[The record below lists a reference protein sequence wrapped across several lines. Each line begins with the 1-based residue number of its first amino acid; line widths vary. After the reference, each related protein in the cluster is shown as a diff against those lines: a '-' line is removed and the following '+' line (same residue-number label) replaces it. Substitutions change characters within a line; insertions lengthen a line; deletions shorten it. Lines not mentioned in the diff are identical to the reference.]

1 MAEFTGIAI
10 QTVAQ
15 GEDVAFTETQ
25 ASATKCIVHRQGSSI
40 VKLRGLT
47 NQCRARFFGILFR
60 EHSNSYRW
68 HS

>member
-25 ASATKCIVHRQGSSI
+25 ASATKCIVHRQGSGI
-40 VKLRGLT
+40 VKLRG
-47 NQCRARFFGILFR
+47 A
-60 EHSNSYRW
+60 
-68 HS
+68 

>member
-25 ASATKCIVHRQGSSI
+25 AKMHDLEKYMKELSEDMAELISDMTPEERTMTKS
-40 VKLRGLT
+40 KLSTLV
-47 NQCRARFFGILFR
+47 
-60 EHSNSYRW
+60 SKM
-68 HS
+68 